1 MDASDRGEH
10 AGVLPVVWTLF
21 KPARVASHEGQVATV
36 QGLFGMGRYSGG
48 SPDVLHSCE
57 TVSIL
62 VKRKIGEK
70 FSQFSMQNRVI
81 A

>member
-36 QGLFGMGRYSGG
+36 QGLFGMGRYSGA
-48 SPDVLHSCE
+48 VLTYC
-57 TVSIL
+57 I
-62 VKRKIGEK
+62 
-70 FSQFSMQNRVI
+70 RVRR
-81 A
+81 